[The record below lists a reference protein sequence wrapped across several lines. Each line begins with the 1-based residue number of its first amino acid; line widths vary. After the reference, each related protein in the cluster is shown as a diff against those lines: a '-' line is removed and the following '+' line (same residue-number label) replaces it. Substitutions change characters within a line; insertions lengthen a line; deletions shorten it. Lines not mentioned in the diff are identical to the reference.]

1 MERGAPIVNIS
12 YLCYTISIM
21 FYLAAMA
28 DASSRNSYPTHGTRY
43 SRHLYVQSLR
53 SKLQHAAL
61 TLRRGSPG
69 RALSHTR
76 LWCFYHLIVR
86 HTLLADVARSSSTC
100 ER

>member
-1 MERGAPIVNIS
+1 
-12 YLCYTISIM
+12 M

-61 TLRRGSPG
+61 TLRRGEPG
-69 RALSHTR
+69 TGAQSHTSMV
-76 LWCFYHLIVR
+76 CFYHLIVR
-86 HTLLADVARSSSTC
+86 HTLLADVARSSSTR